1 MWFFDSRLQCL
12 FEIPIPEVTSHVG
25 ARRADFVQLLESL
38 RTMLSTLCCIESLQ
52 AHASSSIHIDL
63 SPLTFVMAAL
73 ASAMLDFG
81 IVLKRMELFKP
92 CKGGKLKWMPKTQDF
107 WQDLEHVIAEYADS
121 GLKVT
126 EKQYSL
132 SMSSKT
138 RDLMVLTMNIETLI
152 QDMKACQRNLCKSL
166 DIDCDLC
173 EKVTD
178 ESLEKSTKEKI
189 FGNAYLPSTIIHCAV
204 LSGAAVYAV
213 VILSCFKLVKGAK
226 LFINSKEERRKS
238 KYLPSI
244 FHVCNATSFIL
255 HRFVCSPF

>member
-1 MWFFDSRLQCL
+1 L
-12 FEIPIPEVTSHVG
+12 FELPIPEVTSHVG
-25 ARRADFVQLLESL
+25 ARRADFVKLLESL

-52 AHASSSIHIDL
+52 SHASSGTHIDL
-63 SPLTFVMAAL
+63 SPLTYVMAAL
-73 ASAMLDFG
+73 ASVMLDFG

-92 CKGGKLKWMPKTQDF
+92 CKGGNLMWTPKNQEF
-107 WQDLEHVIAEYADS
+107 WQDLEQIIAEYADS

-152 QDMKACQRNLCKSL
+152 QDMKACQQNLCKSL
-166 DIDCDLC
+166 DVDCNLS

-178 ESLEKSTKEKI
+178 EHLEKSTKEKI

-213 VILSCFKLVKGAK
+213 VILSCVKLVKGAK
-226 LFINSKEERRKS
+226 LFIKSKEERRKS
-238 KYLPSI
+238 TCLRLII
-244 FHVCNATSFIL
+244 F
-255 HRFVCSPF
+255 FVCKAS